1 MKNAF
6 IVAKEMLSSDFFYKL
21 LSSLKVEVLFQIPF
35 FFVDARTH
43 DVAAAFAW
51 VSIEL
56 HSFPNELHP
65 FELHLSLPQ

>member
-35 FFVDARTH
+35 F
-43 DVAAAFAW
+43 
-51 VSIEL
+51 L
-56 HSFPNELHP
+56 
-65 FELHLSLPQ
+65 